1 MFSLDAGQ
9 RERTEGSTQLVPAQ
23 ERSLSAGPGAR
34 LNPAI
39 GPGSASGPAP
49 FVIRYFPGS
58 AGSGVKRRDGLAQ
71 LDPAGLVYY
80 G

>member
-1 MFSLDAGQ
+1 MCGVGQ
-9 RERTEGSTQLVPAQ
+9 PAN
-23 ERSLSAGPGAR
+23 GAR
-34 LNPAI
+34 LNPASDP
-39 GPGSASGPAP
+39 GPAFGPAP

-58 AGSGVKRRDGLAQ
+58 AGSGVERRDGLAL